1 MAPAGANR
9 RGLWR
14 RRMPAPGP
22 ERPRAAFCPRQ
33 HPWRRSILDGIT
45 PFEASRIWLDG
56 APWPFF
62 LEIGFRSLLAYFTC
76 FLLIR
81 LLNGRAVAQMSMT
94 DLILVIALGSAV
106 GDLTFYAD
114 VPILHALA
122 AMTVIVVATKLVD
135 RAIHNQDWL
144 KVLLANAPVVLVRDG
159 VIDMAGCSRRDLNT
173 LEVMEML
180 RLTGIRNLGE
190 VEWAFMEAG
199 GQCSVFRHAHPR
211 AGLRIVPPLDL
222 LPAAPESPPPRAG
235 EDACCRCCGLV
246 RAKGAGPGAPCPNC
260 ASESW
265 VTPCAANQEVA
276 G

>member
-1 MAPAGANR
+1 M
-9 RGLWR
+9 
-14 RRMPAPGP
+14 
-22 ERPRAAFCPRQ
+22 
-33 HPWRRSILDGIT
+33 DVIT

-62 LEIGFRSLLAYFTC
+62 LEIGFRSLLAYFYC

-122 AMTVIVVATKLVD
+122 AITVIVVATKLVD

-180 RLTGIRNLGE
+180 RLAGIRNLGE

-199 GQCSVFRHAHPR
+199 GQCSVFRHARPR
-211 AGLRIVPPLDL
+211 AGLPIVPPLDL
-222 LPAAPESPPPRAG
+222 LPAAPDLPPPPQG
-235 EDACCRCCGLV
+235 EGACCRCCGFLRV
-246 RAKGAGPGAPCPNC
+246 PGDDPAAPCPNC
-260 ASESW
+260 ATESW
-265 VTPCAANQEVA
+265 VTPRAACGEA
-276 G
+276 EG

>member
-1 MAPAGANR
+1 MDP
-9 RGLWR
+9 
-14 RRMPAPGP
+14 
-22 ERPRAAFCPRQ
+22 
-33 HPWRRSILDGIT
+33 II

-56 APWPFF
+56 APWLFF

-81 LLNGRAVAQMSMT
+81 MLNGRAVSQMSMT

-122 AMTVIVVATKLVD
+122 AMTVIVVITKLVD

-144 KVLLANAPVVLVRDG
+144 KVLLANAPVVLVREG
-159 VIDMAGCSRRDLNT
+159 VIDMQGCSRRDLNT

-180 RLTGIRNLGE
+180 RLAGIRNLGE

-199 GQCSVFRHAHPR
+199 GQCSVFRQARPR
-211 AGLRIVPPLDL
+211 AGLPIVPPLDL
-222 LPAAPESPPPRAG
+222 LPVAPDWPQPPKGAC
-235 EDACCRCCGLV
+235 ACCRCCGLM
-246 RAKGAGPGAPCPNC
+246 RGPAADPATPCPNC
-260 ASESW
+260 ASTRW
-265 VTPCAANQEVA
+265 LAPRIA
-276 G
+276 GEDAPDQVSGPPVL